1 MSDMNTKIAA
11 LVADKSNTRLALATA
26 LVARNAECEALRMRG
41 AGAGSRPAIKVV
53 ARSEF
58 AAHLDERVAQRK
70 ALLAMYFVANPQ
82 RRSVTPSE
90 LDEFAYYSV

>member
-11 LVADKSNTRLALATA
+11 LVADKKNTRLALATA

-41 AGAGSRPAIKVV
+41 AGAGPRPATKIV

-58 AAHLDERVAQRK
+58 AIHLDARIAERKV
-70 ALLAMYFVANPQ
+70 LLAEFFAANPQ
-82 RRSVTPSE
+82 CRSASPAQLAAFVGRSV
-90 LDEFAYYSV
+90 

>member
-11 LVADKSNTRLALATA
+11 LVADKKNTRLALATA

-41 AGAGSRPAIKVV
+41 AGSRPATKIV

-58 AAHLDERVAQRK
+58 AAQLDARIAERKV
-70 ALLAMYFVANPQ
+70 LLAEFFAANPQ
-82 RRSVTPSE
+82 CRSASPAQ
-90 LDEFAYYSV
+90 LAEFACYSEAK